1 MATQT
6 LVLVPG
12 LGSDA
17 AVWRRTITAL
27 GDEVRCHVGDTLTDD
42 TLVGMARRI
51 LDQAPPHFGL
61 AGLSMGGMVALEM
74 VRIAPERVTRLALVD
89 TMARPDP
96 WEQKV
101 YRHLTNA
108 VVGISGDF
116 RRLAEG
122 SLGKLV
128 HASASNLVRTELAEM
143 SVRVG
148 SKTYIRQNRAVMA
161 RGDLREVLRRIVVP
175 AAVIV
180 GSDDRMTPVGLSL
193 EIHTLTPASTL
204 HVIPDCGHLPPIERP
219 EAVASLLKELF
230 KRPIAEVSNEGT
242 LPSRQMI

>member
-27 GDEVRCHVGDTLTDD
+27 GDEVQCIVGDTLSDD

-51 LDQAPPHFGL
+51 LDQAPPSFGL
-61 AGLSMGGMVALEM
+61 AGVSMGGMVALEM
-74 VRIAPERVTRLALVD
+74 MRIAPERVTRLALVD
-89 TMARPDP
+89 TSSRPDT
-96 WEQKV
+96 WRQKV
-101 YRHLTNA
+101 YRRLANA
-108 VVGISGDF
+108 VVGTRSDY
-116 RRLAEG
+116 RRLAAG

-128 HASASNLVRTELAEM
+128 HASTSDVVRDELMTM

-148 SKTYIRQNRAVMA
+148 PKAYIRQNRAVMA
-161 RGDLREVLRRIVVP
+161 RDDLCAVLRGVTVP
-175 AAVIV
+175 TAVIV
-180 GSDDRMTPVGLSL
+180 GSEDRMTPVELSR
-193 EIHTLTPASTL
+193 EIHTLTPGSTL

-219 EAVASLLKELF
+219 EATAALLKTLLE
-230 KRPIAEVSNEGT
+230 RPLDVVT
-242 LPSRQMI
+242 C